1 MTIHLKTEDEID
13 GAMVSARWDSSE
25 KKIWFDFNRASSF
38 SPESWEAFSDEA
50 IDYLHA
56 FKGLTEVVEA
66 VTSDEDVAPFRNGS
80 GPDFESEGGGSNPS
94 GAAKNFP
101 SVHDMVKEFMDG
113 ANQAPLL
120 DFPHFPSTRV
130 RELRRNLI
138 LEEWKEF
145 LEATSL
151 ESVADAL
158 GDMVYVIYG
167 TAYAYG
173 FNLDEVVREIHRS
186 NMTKIADGIFDE
198 SGKLLKGPNYDPP
211 RLEDVL
217 WPLGENLI

>member
-94 GAAKNFP
+94 GATNNFP
-101 SVHDMVKEFMDG
+101 SVHDMVTEFMDAAG
-113 ANQAPLL
+113 QLPES
-120 DFPHFPSTRV
+120 DHPHFPSPRI

-145 LEATSL
+145 LEADSIL
-151 ESVADAL
+151 KVADAL

-167 TAYAYG
+167 TARQYG

-186 NMTKIADGIFDE
+186 NMTKIADGLFDE
-198 SGKLLKGPNYDPP
+198 RGKLLKGPSYDPP
-211 RLEDVL
+211 HLFEVL
-217 WPLGENLI
+217 WPNGEGLF

>member
-1 MTIHLKTEDEID
+1 MLKLSAHDE
-13 GAMVSARWDSSE
+13 VQEARVNAQWDSDSDG
-25 KKIWFDFNRASSF
+25 ITFDFMKDGSFTPETYSEFFSAIQEYVGTFEELVNGVRAF
-38 SPESWEAFSDEA
+38 
-50 IDYLHA
+50 I
-56 FKGLTEVVEA
+56 
-66 VTSDEDVAPFRNGS
+66 APFRNGS
-80 GPDFESEGGGSNPS
+80 GPDFESEGEGSNPS
-94 GAAKNFP
+94 GATNNFP

-113 ANQAPLL
+113 AKQAPLMS
-120 DFPHFPSTRV
+120 FPHFPSTRV

-138 LEEWKEF
+138 LEEWREF
-145 LEATSL
+145 LEASSL
-151 ESVADAL
+151 EKIADAL

-198 SGKLLKGPNYDPP
+198 GGKLLKGPNYDPP

-217 WPLGENLI
+217 WPNGEGLF